1 MICAILLA
9 AVTGFAN
16 LPQLIAAHPLA
27 PVLAQYDREIEALRS
42 TERVTGLTTIG
53 RQLGDNARTI
63 HAQTSNAGA
72 SLRGFQGTLGNAYQN
87 REAAFLDRIAGNE
100 TMSSTAYRATAE
112 DAAQTTLRNYRA
124 AMVQR
129 TARATVAR
137 RQQFIE
143 TESTFVFDFK
153 KQDAGRR
160 LLLALKLRDL
170 HLDAAT
176 RSQLKSQL
184 HALDAR
190 EQYAV
195 DALRT
200 KDAAAL
206 GVHAAQLRAQEAGDD
221 ARMATDLSRKTAAN
235 IAAGQAPSQAGGAQ
249 ALRGYHFSTDASDIQ
264 NGLRAADV
272 DLTQRFTQLQRVDAS
287 SRESTDKRLAQIE
300 ANRRALHDAIV
311 AQITANARAVA
322 RNRHITSLRVG
333 SVPPKNAIDL
343 TSAVRTKLRT

>member
-1 MICAILLA
+1 MISAVLLA

-16 LPQLIAAHPLA
+16 LPQLVAAHPLA

-42 TERVTGLTTIG
+42 TEHVAGLTTIA
-53 RQLGDNARTI
+53 RQVGDDARTI

-72 SLRGFQGTLGNAYQN
+72 SLRGFQRTLGNAYQN
-87 REAAFLDRIAGNE
+87 QEATLLSRFANNE
-100 TMSSTAYRATAE
+100 TTSSSAYRATAQG
-112 DAAQTTLRNYRA
+112 AAQATLRNYRA
-124 AMVQR
+124 AMAQR
-129 TARATVAR
+129 TARATAAR
-137 RQQFIE
+137 RQQLNE
-143 TESTFVFDFK
+143 AESTLAFDLEK
-153 KQDAGRR
+153 GDSGRR

-170 HLDAAT
+170 HLDAGT
-176 RSQLKSQL
+176 RSRLSSQL

-190 EQYAV
+190 EETAI

-206 GVHAAQLRAQEAGDD
+206 GAYAAQMHAQEVGDD

-235 IAAGQAPSQAGGAQ
+235 IVAGQAPSQVDGAQ
-249 ALRGYHFSTDASDIQ
+249 ALRDYHFSTDASDIQ
-264 NGLRAADV
+264 SGLRSADD
-272 DLTQRFTQLQRVDAS
+272 DLTQRFSQLQLVDRS
-287 SRESTDKRLAQIE
+287 SRESTDARLAQIE
-300 ANRRALHDAIV
+300 GSRRTLYDAIV